1 MKYVDGLT
9 KVIRLPEKVEL
20 GNGEVQ
26 YTKNIGTAPDGTL
39 RVMRPKKEKEEI
51 KDNLTEETK

>member
-39 RVMRPKKEKEEI
+39 RVMRPKKEKE
-51 KDNLTEETK
+51 